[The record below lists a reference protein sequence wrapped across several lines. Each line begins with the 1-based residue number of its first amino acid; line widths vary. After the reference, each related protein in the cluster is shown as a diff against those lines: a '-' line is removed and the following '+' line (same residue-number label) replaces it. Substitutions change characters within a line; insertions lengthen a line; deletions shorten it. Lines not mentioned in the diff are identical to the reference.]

1 MSQDNNGEAHEY
13 RSLDELV
20 QHSEEIIGPRT
31 TAYGPY
37 VCPNFYGAV
46 GQARPE
52 RLPIQIHG
60 RDEQAEEREKQRATT
75 IRVLPALP
83 RLPIQINGRNVQAGP
98 LEDKRRQ
105 ATTGIRVLP
114 ALPRI
119 QTNLTMPNTSSQ
131 PAANPPQTVVASAT
145 PTTARPGRL
154 AKAPT
159 LSPITEADPERT
171 PRAKQTTGS
180 VDSTASV
187 TPSPLNGRDSQLE
200 YLLPNTREIKIQDFK
215 EGVRLARLKQEERDW
230 KAKAAMEK

>member
-1 MSQDNNGEAHEY
+1 MPQANNGEAYEY

-37 VCPNFYGAV
+37 VRPNFYGAV

-60 RDEQAEEREKQRATT
+60 RDAQAYEDKRRQAIRG

-83 RLPIQINGRNVQAGP
+83 QLPIQIPGRNSPAE
-98 LEDKRRQ
+98 EDRRRQ

-119 QTNLTMPNTSSQ
+119 QTNLSVPNTSSQ

-159 LSPITEADPERT
+159 LSPITEADPEST

-180 VDSTASV
+180 VGPTASV
-187 TPSPLNGRDSQLE
+187 TPRPLNGRDSQLE
-200 YLLPNTREIKIQDFK
+200 CLSPNTREMKIQDFK

>member
-1 MSQDNNGEAHEY
+1 MPQDHNGEAYEY

-20 QHSEEIIGPRT
+20 RYSEGIIGPRT
-31 TAYGPY
+31 TTYGPY
-37 VCPNFYGAV
+37 VQPNFYGAV

-60 RDEQAEEREKQRATT
+60 RDAQAFEDKRRQA
-75 IRVLPALP
+75 IRGITVLPALP
-83 RLPIQINGRNVQAGP
+83 RLPIQMPGRNAP
-98 LEDKRRQ
+98 AEEDRRSQ

-119 QTNLTMPNTSSQ
+119 QTNLSVPTTSSQ

-159 LSPITEADPERT
+159 LSPITEAEPEST
-171 PRAKQTTGS
+171 PRAKQHSGGIA
-180 VDSTASV
+180 STASV
-187 TPSPLNGRDSQLE
+187 TPSPLDGRDSRPECLS
-200 YLLPNTREIKIQDFK
+200 PNTRELKIQDFK